1 MWWNGA
7 DMVQLGAAIFR
18 EVAEMP
24 RTSED
29 FPVVGKQLRQKL
41 CTI

>member
-1 MWWNGA
+1 
-7 DMVQLGAAIFR
+7 MVQLGAAIFR

-29 FPVVGKQLRQKL
+29 FPGCHKTVAPKL
-41 CTI
+41 GTI